1 MFVLSKSA
9 SAALVALGGCLNR
22 KHLGVVAITLTFA
35 AIATATDF
43 DSRYLSPSGQVHCI
57 VSVDGDSG
65 TYTLDDG
72 TVGTLSNIRY
82 SASGKTRII
91 RGRWS
96 LGGTSGTFEWRVPPS
111 GGQFVGRWDGDFG
124 GSGYW
129 NGAQINDA
137 GASPNSPLR
146 PR

>member
-1 MFVLSKSA
+1 M
-9 SAALVALGGCLNR
+9 NR
-22 KHLGVVAITLTFA
+22 KVLGALAVTLA
-35 AIATATDF
+35 MAGAATATDF

-72 TVGTLSNIRY
+72 TVGTLDSIRY
-82 SASGKTRII
+82 STTGKTRII

-111 GGQFVGRWDGDFG
+111 GGQFTGKWEGDFG

-129 NGAQINDA
+129 NGSQIDDG
-137 GASPNSPLR
+137 GASPQAPLR
-146 PR
+146 PKH